1 MLRIAVY
8 YENRMG
14 RNDGNPLYVL
24 MAMRRIQYYGSVLTG
39 RMDKNKSLTLSE
51 LQSFGFPSSDPDLL
65 AYNVAKKLLDTY
77 GETIEIDHL
86 LPTGEI
92 QAYGKYDL
100 NIDVDWGED
109 GLVGILPYT
118 PIKVPSP
125 RMVWNSDT
133 HLGYEYRLKKSLD
146 ADYVFCAQKRACEEM
161 KRDGVKNSIWLPHAV
176 EPLAYPK
183 YDLASKKYDVCFVG
197 HVNSANRLNAL
208 DRLFREFPNFYYG
221 QRRFDDA
228 ARKFSE
234 SKIGFNIHMLDD
246 INMRDFEVMAT
257 GTMLLTNWIPTIEE
271 VFSNGNDL
279 VLYRDEEEMV
289 EKARFYIEHENE
301 REEIAK
307 TGYEKVIKNHT
318 IIHRVEKMLD
328 AYCAKNCKVIGGVEG
343 STPSPSSPSNI
354 NDIGK
359 EGENKICVK
368 NEKGEIK

>member
-1 MLRIAVY
+1 
-8 YENRMG
+8 
-14 RNDGNPLYVL
+14 
-24 MAMRRIQYYGSVLTG
+24 
-39 RMDKNKSLTLSE
+39 
-51 LQSFGFPSSDPDLL
+51 
-65 AYNVAKKLLDTY
+65 
-77 GETIEIDHL
+77 
-86 LPTGEI
+86 
-92 QAYGKYDL
+92 
-100 NIDVDWGED
+100 
-109 GLVGILPYT
+109 
-118 PIKVPSP
+118 
-125 RMVWNSDT
+125 
-133 HLGYEYRLKKSLD
+133 
-146 ADYVFCAQKRACEEM
+146 
-161 KRDGVKNSIWLPHAV
+161 
-176 EPLAYPK
+176 
-183 YDLASKKYDVCFVG
+183 
-197 HVNSANRLNAL
+197 
-208 DRLFREFPNFYYG
+208 
-221 QRRFDDA
+221 
-228 ARKFSE
+228 
-234 SKIGFNIHMLDD
+234 
-246 INMRDFEVMAT
+246 MRDFEVMAT